1 MNRNLL
7 ILCVLLMISY
17 CSFSQSVGIGTTN
30 PDVSAALDIT
40 HTAKGLL
47 IPRMGT
53 AAILSIP
60 APAKGLM
67 VFDSLLNQLMMNT
80 GSAAVP
86 NWQPV
91 TGSAA
96 GWDLSGNLGTNPLS
110 QYIGTSDNQP
120 LRFRINNIQAG
131 ELNPQTGDIFWG
143 LRSGLHNGG
152 GFSNIAI
159 GSDALNANT
168 NISNLVAVGDSALFH
183 NGQNSAAVTD
193 GTSNTAIG
201 SKSLFSNTTGN
212 LNTAIGTQ
220 ALFFNTRGFQN
231 TASGAGALNSN
242 TTGSNGTAT
251 GVNALFSN
259 TTGFVNTATGFSAM
273 FSNTSGSFNSAFGE
287 FSMHDNTT
295 GIDNTAMGNFSLQ
308 FNTTGSQNT
317 AVGVQSLKQNTTGG
331 NNVAAGVNALVQNT
345 IGNNNT
351 AVGNFS
357 LNNNT
362 TGIDNTAIG
371 MLALES
377 NTTGFSNTAIGDF
390 CLQHATV
397 GHDNIA
403 GGINALINDSTGF
416 NNTAFGNFAGDRVT
430 ADNNNVFIGFGAN
443 NTSGLSL
450 NNSVA
455 LGAGSSITASNQVRL
470 GNPGTTSIG
479 GAVGFTTLSD
489 GRYKKN
495 IQENVKGIDFIMKL
509 RPVTY
514 QLDAGALDR
523 RFNPDGKSQTS
534 YRTGRDELT
543 KMIFTGFVA
552 QEVEQAAKDVGYEFG
567 GIDRPKNEQDLYGLR
582 YSDFVVPLAKAI
594 QEQQQMIEDLRKTG
608 ADLKNQNADLLRR
621 IEKLES
627 QINAK
632 Q

>member
-1 MNRNLL
+1 MNRKLL
-7 ILCVLLMISY
+7 VLWIMLMISY
-17 CSFSQSVGIGTTN
+17 CSFSQGVGIGTTN
-30 PDVSAALDIT
+30 PDASAALDIT

-53 AAILSIP
+53 AAIFSIP
-60 APAKGLM
+60 VPAKGLM
-67 VFDSLLNQLMMNT
+67 VYDSLLNQLMMNT
-80 GSAAVP
+80 GSAATP

-96 GWDLSGNLGTNPLS
+96 GWDLSGNTGTNPVN

-143 LRSGLHNGG
+143 LRSGFHNTG

-159 GSDALNANT
+159 GPDALNANT

-183 NGQNSAAVTD
+183 NGQNGATPTD
-193 GTSNTAIG
+193 GISNTAIG

-220 ALFFNTRGFQN
+220 ALFFNTGGFQN
-231 TASGAGALNSN
+231 TAAGVGALKSN
-242 TTGSNGTAT
+242 TTGSNSTAT

-273 FSNTSGSFNSAFGE
+273 FSNTTGSFNSAFGE

-295 GIDNTAMGNFSLQ
+295 GINNTAMGNFSLQ
-308 FNTTGSQNT
+308 FNITGSQNT
-317 AVGVQSLKQNTTGG
+317 AIGVQALKLNTTGD
-331 NNVAAGVNALVQNT
+331 NNAALGINAL
-345 IGNNNT
+345 
-351 AVGNFS
+351 F
-357 LNNNT
+357 
-362 TGIDNTAIG
+362 
-371 MLALES
+371 S
-377 NTTGFSNTAIGDF
+377 NTTGFQNSATGNFA
-390 CLQHATV
+390 LQ
-397 GHDNIA
+397 
-403 GGINALINDSTGF
+403 
-416 NNTAFGNFAGDRVT
+416 NNTAGSNNVAMGMSALAGNTTGFQNTAAGPFAGDIPKSDT
-430 ADNNNVFIGFGAN
+430 NNTFIGFGAN
-443 NTSGLSL
+443 NVSGLSL
-450 NNSVA
+450 SNSMA
-455 LGAGSSITASNQVRL
+455 LGANSRITASNQVRI
-470 GNPGTTSIG
+470 GSTTTTSIG
-479 GAVGFTTLSD
+479 GAVGFSTISD

-495 IQENVKGIDFIMKL
+495 IREDVKGIDFIMKL

-523 RFNPDGKSQTS
+523 RFNPEGKSQKS
-534 YRTGRDELT
+534 YRAGRDELT

-552 QEVEQAAKDVGYEFG
+552 QEVEQAAKDAGYEFS
-567 GIDRPKNEQDLYGLR
+567 GIDKPKNEQDLYGLR

-594 QEQQQMIEDLRKTG
+594 QEQQQMIEELRKTNT
-608 ADLKNQNADLLRR
+608 DIKNQNADLLRR

-627 QINAK
+627 MVNAK

>member
-1 MNRNLL
+1 MNRKLL
-7 ILCVLLMISY
+7 ILCVLLLISY
-17 CSFSQSVGIGTTN
+17 CSFPQGVGIGTTN
-30 PDVSAALDIT
+30 PDASAALDIT
-40 HTAKGLL
+40 HAAKGLL

-53 AAILSIP
+53 TAILSIP

-120 LRFRINNIQAG
+120 LRFRINNIQSG

-143 LRSGLHNGG
+143 LRSGLHNSG

-183 NGQNSAAVTD
+183 NGQNSATSTD
-193 GTSNTAIG
+193 GISNTAIG

-231 TASGAGALNSN
+231 TAAGAGALNSN
-242 TTGSNGTAT
+242 TTGSNATAT

-295 GIDNTAMGNFSLQ
+295 GINNTAMGNFSLQ
-308 FNTTGSQNT
+308 FNTTGNQNT
-317 AVGVQSLKQNTTGG
+317 AIGVQSLKLNSTGSNNAALGINSLLSNTTGF
-331 NNVAAGVNALVQNT
+331 Q
-345 IGNNNT
+345 NT

-357 LNNNT
+357 LQNNT
-362 TGIDNTAIG
+362 TGSNNVAMG
-371 MLALES
+371 MSALAS
-377 NTTGFSNTAIGDF
+377 NTTGFQNTA
-390 CLQHATV
+390 
-397 GHDNIA
+397 A
-403 GGINALINDSTGF
+403 GP
-416 NNTAFGNFAGDRVT
+416 FAGDVPIS
-430 ADNNNVFIGFGAN
+430 DSNNTFIGFGAN
-443 NTSGLSL
+443 NASGLAL
-450 NNSVA
+450 TNSTA
-455 LGAGSSITASNQVRL
+455 LGANSRITASNQVRI
-470 GNPGTTSIG
+470 GSATTTSIG
-479 GAVGFTTLSD
+479 GAVGFSTISD

-495 IQENVKGIDFIMKL
+495 IREDVKGIDFIMRL

-514 QLDAGALDR
+514 QLDASALDR
-523 RFNPDGKSQTS
+523 RFNSDGKSLTS
-534 YRTGRDELT
+534 YRTGRGEMEHT
-543 KMIFTGFVA
+543 IFTGFVA
-552 QEVEQAAKDVGYEFG
+552 QEVEQAAKDAGYEFS
-567 GIDRPKNEQDLYGLR
+567 GIDKPKNEQDLYGLR

-594 QEQQQMIEDLRKTG
+594 QEQQQMIEALRETNTG
-608 ADLKNQNADLLRR
+608 LKNQNADLLRR

-627 QINAK
+627 LVNAI